1 MSRDAL
7 VVGINAYQKLL
18 ALNAPAIDAEAIG
31 ECLERFGEFRV
42 YRMPEVIQSGHAAVG
57 QKGGVTTRQLEEA
70 LIRLFKPAGKN
81 VPQTA
86 VFYYSGH
93 GLQRNVGIREGYL
106 ATSDADPERG
116 HYGLSMFWL
125 RRLLQESPVRQRI
138 LWLDCC
144 HSGELL
150 NFLEADP
157 GAQEGTDRLFMAAS
171 REYEPAYEAL
181 EGSHSVFTKALLSG
195 LNSYKARQGTVN
207 SHHLMEVVSGELK
220 GEIQQPLFESSG
232 SDIILTRTAGT
243 AAAVQA
249 SATTTLDRLKQL
261 TYSFC
266 PYRGLNPFE
275 ESHAPY
281 FFGREKFTA
290 QLTQYVEKSPFCA
303 VIGASGIGKTSVL
316 QAGLIH
322 QLKRQSSLPETIS
335 WDIRQMTPDC
345 SPLQRLAE
353 AFINPKAEGMERA
366 DQLRRAETFLRVGGQ
381 GLAQLVRASLN
392 ANSTASHVS
401 TKRLLLVIDQFEL
414 ALFPLPKQSSEVP
427 DPIAIERSHFI
438 GCLTEVLKD
447 RNLPVHIVIGLRS
460 DRIESLRQYPDF
472 YALVT
477 EHALVVPPMAY
488 EETKAAV
495 VKPLEKIGL
504 RYDPNLIYTLM
515 LDLVGAPG
523 ELPLLQLALHAMWR
537 RREKDPSGCEAP
549 KLTLEAYTE
558 LGGVRNMLNQRATEV
573 FQSLSEPEQ
582 VAAKRIFLSLC
593 ELGEGTEDSRRRA
606 CISELMSPAIPT
618 PLIEQT
624 LNKLVKANLVVV
636 NHTLVPFAEACQGGI
651 EMPEAAWKT
660 PGPLKQDNPL
670 AITRLLQRSQPIA
683 LETSSPVPTFDIVH
697 ETLIR
702 TWPILRQWLNETRE
716 VLWLQ
721 RRLEA
726 AALEW
731 QRQGHPTHPEYLLT
745 GSRLRDAQTF
755 QQTQNHWLSSLAQ
768 QYLAVS
774 QSEAHKQQWR
784 SQAMRLL
791 IPVSVAL
798 GMFSSYGHYKLT
810 QYLADTHA
818 PKPTNTVEQ
827 PLQSEIVKTAGLG
840 LLPLGQRVAP
850 DKKTLVSL
858 QPMLSR
864 DVEDALAPFLS
875 QARMNATL
883 DIPSVAISAVQAAIP
898 TTLVSTPQVRELAQA
913 GQQGNKPGQAQV
925 IVVWCSQ
932 AASGPVCTTSLSQ

>member
-7 VVGINAYQKLL
+7 VVGINAYQKLPT
-18 ALNAPAIDAEAIG
+18 LNAPAIDAEAVG
-31 ECLERFGEFRV
+31 QCLERFGEFRV

-57 QKGGVTTRQLEEA
+57 QKGGVTTRQLEEG

-81 VPQTA
+81 VPQAA

-106 ATSDADPERG
+106 ATSDADPDRG

-138 LWLDCC
+138 IWLDCC

-157 GAQEGTDRLFMAAS
+157 GAKEGTDRLFMAAS
-171 REYEPAYEAL
+171 REYEPAYESL

-195 LNSYKARQGTVN
+195 LNPYQARQGTV
-207 SHHLMEVVSGELK
+207 SGHHLMEVVSSELK

-232 SDIILTRTAGT
+232 SDIILARYSGVAPAVSTS
-243 AAAVQA
+243 AA
-249 SATTTLDRLKQL
+249 TTLDRLKQL
-261 TYSFC
+261 SYSFC

-290 QLTQYVEKSPFCA
+290 QLTQYVENSPFCA
-303 VIGASGIGKTSVL
+303 VVGASGTGKTSVL
-316 QAGLIH
+316 QAGLIPS
-322 QLKRQSSLPETIS
+322 LKQQSALAEAIS
-335 WDIRQMTPDC
+335 WDIRKILPEGN
-345 SPLQRLAE
+345 PLQRLAE
-353 AFINPKAEGMERA
+353 AFINPKAEGVERA
-366 DQLRRAETFLRVGGQ
+366 SQLRQAETFLKAGGQ

-392 ANSTASHVS
+392 GNLAASCAP

-414 ALFPLPKQSSEVP
+414 ALSPLSKQASELL
-427 DPIAIERSHFI
+427 DSLAIERSHFI
-438 GCLTEVLKD
+438 HCLTEVLRD
-447 RNLPVHIVIGLRS
+447 HNLPVHVVIGLRS

-477 EHALVVPPMAY
+477 EHALVVPSMAY
-488 EETKAAV
+488 EEIKAAV
-495 VKPLEKIGL
+495 LKPLEKIGL

-523 ELPLLQLALHAMWR
+523 ELPLLQLALHAMWQ
-537 RREKDPSGCEAP
+537 RREKDPTGQEAP

-558 LGGVRNMLNQRATEV
+558 LGGVRNMLNRRATEV
-573 FQSLSEPEQ
+573 FQSLSAAEQ
-582 VAAKRIFLSLC
+582 EAAKRIFLSVC

-606 CISELMSPAIPT
+606 CISELMSPAVPT

-624 LNKLVKANLVVV
+624 LNKLVKAHLVVV
-636 NHTLVPFAEACQGGI
+636 NHMLVPLAETTSSGI
-651 EMPEAAWKT
+651 EIPEAAWKT
-660 PGPLKQDNPL
+660 PRSLKQDNPP
-670 AITRLLQRSQPIA
+670 AIANLLQRSQSTS
-683 LETSSPVPTFDIVH
+683 LESSSPVPTFDIAH
-697 ETLIR
+697 ESLIR
-702 TWPILRQWLNETRE
+702 TWPILRQWLDENRE
-716 VLWLQ
+716 ILWLQ

-745 GSRLRDAQTF
+745 GTRLRDAQTF

-768 QYLAVS
+768 QYIEVS
-774 QSEAHKQQWR
+774 ESEAHKQQWR

-810 QYLADTHA
+810 QYLATSQDS
-818 PKPTNTVEQ
+818 KPVGTAEQ
-827 PLQSEIVKTAGLG
+827 QLPSEAVKTAGLRTYSFD
-840 LLPLGQRVAP
+840 QKIHP
-850 DKKTLVSL
+850 DQAAIPL
-858 QPMLSR
+858 QPMLSGN
-864 DVEDALAPFLS
+864 VENAIAPFLNGV
-875 QARMNATL
+875 RTKATL
-883 DIPSVAISAVQAAIP
+883 DIPAAAISAVEAAMP
-898 TTLVSTPQVRELAQA
+898 TTLASTPYMRDVNQSQNLGA
-913 GQQGNKPGQAQV
+913 KLDQAQV
-925 IVVWCSQ
+925 IVIWCAQ
-932 AASGPVCTTSLSQ
+932 EASGPVCTTSLSQ